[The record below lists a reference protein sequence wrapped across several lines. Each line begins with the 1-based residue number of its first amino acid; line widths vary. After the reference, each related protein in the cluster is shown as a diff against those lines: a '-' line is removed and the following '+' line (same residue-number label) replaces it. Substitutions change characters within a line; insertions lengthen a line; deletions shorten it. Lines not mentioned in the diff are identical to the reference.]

1 MRISLWDIAFS
12 LDFFIEKGVYKN
24 KKAKDQVNFKQA
36 MQRVLFRY
44 FKFILFSTKALAR
57 TPALFATYLDKDTED
72 CIFIEDILK
81 AWDPIHLLTCGWY
94 LDYLLKRPPSFEVS
108 FREPLEP
115 VLKGQI
121 ASTPKTQA
129 KESIKKGGKR
139 KKSTPEAKNSNVVVD
154 LKPSLRI
161 WKLQL

>member
-1 MRISLWDIAFS
+1 MCISLWDIAFS
-12 LDFFIEKGVYKN
+12 LDFFTEKGVYKN
-24 KKAKDQVNFKQA
+24 KKAKDQVNFKHA

-57 TPALFATYLDKDTED
+57 TPIFFATYLDKDSED
-72 CIFIEDILK
+72 CIFAEDISK

-94 LDYLLKRPPSFEVS
+94 LDYYLKRPSFSEVS
-108 FREPLEP
+108 LYEPLEP

-121 ASTPKTQA
+121 ASISKAQA
-129 KESIKKGGKR
+129 KKSIKKGGKK
-139 KKSTPEAKNSNVVVD
+139 KKSTPETKNSNVVID
-154 LKPSLRI
+154 LKPSLKI